1 MQCTGL
7 QSNIMNSCQAPLGE
21 QEICVTCGFC
31 CDGTLFAHALLNP
44 GEKGNLPEKIEENLF
59 SAAERDYFHLP
70 CRYFNGRC
78 SIYDRQ
84 RADVCGSYRCQL
96 LRDFSDCII
105 TYGQALG
112 IVERARQ
119 VRSELMEQYSLLTG
133 KRDSVHF
140 MKVLKEAGN
149 NLLQEGD
156 TVSAAMDRELFLAR
170 CNIFEALLI
179 KHFRSADEFEKLVM
193 K

>member
-1 MQCTGL
+1 MQ
-7 QSNIMNSCQAPLGE
+7 E

-31 CDGTLFAHALLNP
+31 CDGTLFSFALLNP
-44 GEKGNLPEKIEENLF
+44 GEEGHLPERIEENVF
-59 SAAERDYFHLP
+59 RQAERNYFHLP
-70 CRYFNGRC
+70 CSYFAGRC
-78 SIYDRQ
+78 TIYDRQ

-96 LRDFSDCII
+96 LRDFSIGSI
-105 TYGQALG
+105 SYGQALG
-112 IVERARQ
+112 IVEKAKQ
-119 VRSELMEQYSLLTG
+119 VRIDLMEQYSLLTG
-133 KRDSVHF
+133 KRDSLYF

>member
-1 MQCTGL
+1 MK
-7 QSNIMNSCQAPLGE
+7 SDKAPAQE

-31 CDGTLFAHALLNP
+31 CDGTLFAYALLTP
-44 GEKGNLPEKIEENLF
+44 GEKGNLPERIEENVF
-59 SAAERDYFHLP
+59 SKGEKDYFRLP
-70 CRYFNGRC
+70 CSYFAGSC
-78 SIYDRQ
+78 SIYGRQ

-96 LRDFSDCII
+96 LRNFSDGSIS
-105 TYGQALG
+105 YGQALG
-112 IVERARQ
+112 MVERARQ

-133 KRDSVHF
+133 KGDSIHF

-149 NLLQEGD
+149 TLRQDGD
-156 TVSAAMDRELFLAR
+156 TVSAAMAQELFLAR

-179 KHFRSADEFEKLVM
+179 KHFRSEDEFEKLVM

>member
-1 MQCTGL
+1 MK
-7 QSNIMNSCQAPLGE
+7 SDKAPLKE

-44 GEKGNLPEKIEENLF
+44 GEKGNLPQRIEENAF
-59 SAAERDYFHLP
+59 TRAERDYFHLP
-70 CRYFNGRC
+70 CSYFTGRC
-78 SIYDRQ
+78 TIYDRQ

-96 LRDFSDCII
+96 LRDFSEGNI
-105 TYGQALG
+105 TYRQALG
-112 IVERARQ
+112 MVERAKQ

-133 KRDSVHF
+133 KRDNIHF

-156 TVSAAMDRELFLAR
+156 TVSAAMDHELFLAR

-179 KHFRSADEFEKLVM
+179 KHFRSADDIEKLVM
-193 K
+193 R

>member
-1 MQCTGL
+1 
-7 QSNIMNSCQAPLGE
+7 
-21 QEICVTCGFC
+21 
-31 CDGTLFAHALLNP
+31 
-44 GEKGNLPEKIEENLF
+44 
-59 SAAERDYFHLP
+59 
-70 CRYFNGRC
+70 
-78 SIYDRQ
+78 
-84 RADVCGSYRCQL
+84 
-96 LRDFSDCII
+96 
-105 TYGQALG
+105 
-112 IVERARQ
+112 
-119 VRSELMEQYSLLTG
+119 MEQYSLLTG

-179 KHFRSADEFEKLVM
+179 KHFRSSDDFEKLVM

>member
-1 MQCTGL
+1 MK
-7 QSNIMNSCQAPLGE
+7 SDKAPVQE

-31 CDGTLFAHALLNP
+31 CDGTLFAYALLNP
-44 GEKGNLPEKIEENLF
+44 GEKGNLPERIEENVF
-59 SAAERDYFHLP
+59 SEGEKDYFRQP
-70 CRYFNGRC
+70 CRYFEGRC
-78 SIYDRQ
+78 TIYDRK

-96 LRDFSDCII
+96 LRDFSDGSIS
-105 TYGQALG
+105 YGQALG
-112 IVERARQ
+112 MVERARQ

-133 KRDSVHF
+133 KRDNIHF
-140 MKVLKEAGN
+140 MKVLKEAGKPHR
-149 NLLQEGD
+149 QKGD
-156 TVSAAMDRELFLAR
+156 TVSAAMDQELFLAR